1 VPMFESREQ
10 AKDLVEKWLSGN
22 SVHNRGSCLYEYIF
36 RGKLILFRDRQIVFF
51 EKFSLGQSI

>member
-10 AKDLVEKWLSGN
+10 AKDLVEKWLSRK
-22 SVHNRGSCLYEYIF
+22 SVHNRGYYLYIF
-36 RGKLILFRDRQIVFF
+36 WGKLILFRDRQIVFL